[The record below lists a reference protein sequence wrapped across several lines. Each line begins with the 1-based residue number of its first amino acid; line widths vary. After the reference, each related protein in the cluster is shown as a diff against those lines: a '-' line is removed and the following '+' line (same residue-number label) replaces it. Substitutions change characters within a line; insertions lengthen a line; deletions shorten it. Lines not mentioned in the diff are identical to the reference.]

1 VIERLRVGGAGAPP
15 GVSAMAAAEGLHPV
29 YLARTF
35 HRFLGAAP
43 REYLERLR
51 LERCTL
57 ALARSSVPVAR
68 VASDAGYADQSHFCR
83 RFRRAYGMAP
93 SAYRAL
99 LR

>member
-1 VIERLRVGGAGAPP
+1 
-15 GVSAMAAAEGLHPV
+15 MAAAERPHPV
-29 YLARTF
+29 HLARTF
-35 HRFLGAAP
+35 RRFLGAAP
-43 REYLERLR
+43 VEYLDRLR

-57 ALARSSVPVAR
+57 ALARSAVPVAR
-68 VASDAGYADQSHFCR
+68 VAAEAGYADQSHFCR